1 MSSTVSRILF
11 GFIAGAIAVVTAHEL
26 IKYLLFLQEL
36 FPRKPWSMEPAAVT
50 GIPKIASD
58 MLWGGAWGSIFALVM
73 DNRRSLLNGAF
84 FGVAGPALI
93 GVFILVPLITG
104 RFPMFFGG
112 DAKLIGS
119 VMLILAGWGAATA
132 WLYTTISR
140 CCSAQCAAK

>member
-1 MSSTVSRILF
+1 MPTTLKQIVL
-11 GFIAGAIAVVTAHEL
+11 GFIAGAIAVVTVHEL
-26 IKYLLFLQEL
+26 IKYLLFLQGL
-36 FPRKPWSMEPAAVT
+36 IPLSPWSMEPSAIT

-58 MLWGGAWGSIFALVM
+58 MLWGGVWVSIFALVM

-84 FGVAGPALI
+84 FGIAGPALI

-132 WLYTTISR
+132 WLYNLMRGT
-140 CCSAQCAAK
+140 